1 MSDVSG
7 IDEFRLLAHRAV
19 DLIADHMV
27 SAFDGP
33 VRRPVPP
40 EVRTR
45 LSALPG
51 LEPRPG
57 AVVLQQVVEDVL
69 AYPMGNSHPSFFGW
83 INSGPD
89 PMAVVG
95 EMLAA
100 GMDASVAGGDHA
112 ATHLEQG
119 VLAWLRRV
127 VGYPSSAGG
136 LLTSGGSVANL
147 TGLAAMRHRATGGSV
162 RTSGM
167 GIGPVMAVYS
177 SEQGHSSVQK
187 ALELLGFGSA
197 QLRLIETDDDLRM
210 RVDRLESA
218 INRDHAAGLLP
229 VCVVASAGTVNSGAI
244 DPLDGIAD
252 VCSAHDLWLHVD
264 GSYGAFGAL
273 DERLTK
279 AYRGLDRADSIAL
292 DPHKWLGI
300 PVECGC
306 ALVRDESLMRSTF
319 SLVPDYLR
327 DDTELPWFSEFGI
340 QQTRAF
346 RALKLWLALETTG
359 EAGFAAMIRRH
370 NDLAAHLAESIRTG
384 NDLELV
390 AHGPLSIVCFRYL
403 PSTDVD
409 IDELNHRVAA
419 TIQTEGRAFL
429 TTTVIAGKVA
439 LRACIV
445 NRGTSE
451 HHLDQLLETVLDA
464 GRRAEGL
471 E

>member
-1 MSDVSG
+1 MSDLSG
-7 IDEFRLLAHRAV
+7 SDEFRRLAHRAV

-27 SAFDGP
+27 SASEGQ

-40 EVRTR
+40 EVRAR
-45 LSALPG
+45 LTAMPG
-51 LEPRPG
+51 LAPMPA
-57 AVVLQQVVEDVL
+57 AVVLHQVVEDVL

-95 EMLAA
+95 ELLAA

-112 ATHLEQG
+112 ATHLEHG

-127 VGYPSSAGG
+127 VGYPTSAGG

-147 TGLAAMRHRATGGSV
+147 TGLAAMRHWATDGSV
-162 RTSGM
+162 RASGM
-167 GIGPVMAVYS
+167 RGGPLMVVYS

-187 ALELLGFGSA
+187 ALELLGLGSA

-218 INRDHAAGLLP
+218 IDRDRAAGQLP

-244 DPLDGIAD
+244 DPLDAIAEL
-252 VCSAHDLWLHVD
+252 CASHNLWLHVD
-264 GSYGAFGAL
+264 GSYGAFGTL
-273 DERLTK
+273 DERLTDT
-279 AYRGLDRADSIAL
+279 YRGLDRADSVAL

-306 ALVRDESLMRSTF
+306 ALVRDESLMRATF
-319 SLVPDYLR
+319 SLVPEYLR

-346 RALKLWLALETTG
+346 RALKLWMALEITG

-370 NDLAAHLAESIRTG
+370 NDLAAHLAESVRSTDG
-384 NDLELV
+384 LELV

-403 PSTDVD
+403 PSTEAD

-419 TIQTEGRAFL
+419 TIQAEGQAFL

-451 HHLDQLLETVLDA
+451 HHLDDLLDTVLDA